1 MRNGAHR
8 TLKLPHLTST
18 QPNFNANQVLLSNVM
33 TTIPFAED
41 PLIIIRKKEAKGLKP
56 RQLFL
61 IEIKM
66 PKRIKKAG
74 KCKQTEKKKMA
85 LKILLN
91 TNSVNINLQTLTAK
105 NRLDDCA
112 GFLGI

>member
-1 MRNGAHR
+1 MAH
-8 TLKLPHLTST
+8 TEHLSCPHLTST
-18 QPNFNANQVLLSNVM
+18 PPDFNASQVLLRNVTA
-33 TTIPFAED
+33 TTPFAED
-41 PLIIIRKKEAKGLKP
+41 PLIISIKREAEGHKP
-56 RQLFL
+56 RQLL
-61 IEIKM
+61 SIEIKT
-66 PKRIKKAG
+66 PQRIKKAG
-74 KCKQTEKKKMA
+74 KRKQKEKKNMA

>member
-18 QPNFNANQVLLSNVM
+18 QPNFNASQVLLSNVM

-41 PLIIIRKKEAKGLKP
+41 PLIIIRKKEAKELKP

-66 PKRIKKAG
+66 PK
-74 KCKQTEKKKMA
+74 
-85 LKILLN
+85 
-91 TNSVNINLQTLTAK
+91 K
-105 NRLDDCA
+105 N
-112 GFLGI
+112 